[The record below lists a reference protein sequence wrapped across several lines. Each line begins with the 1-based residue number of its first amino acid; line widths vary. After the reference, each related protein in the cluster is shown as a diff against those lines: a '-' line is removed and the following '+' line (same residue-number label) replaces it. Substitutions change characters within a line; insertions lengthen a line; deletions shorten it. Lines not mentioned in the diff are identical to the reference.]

1 MEAKQ
6 AQQEQET
13 QAVNDNASSKEQAP
27 QEQEDQ
33 VQETKYTP
41 DPSEKNLYHVQLE
54 KPLYDKN
61 TGNKLSSP
69 FVQKFTQKEY
79 NDLTRKKD
87 GEKSNAELL
96 GYKVTVLWDPNE
108 NLF

>member
-6 AQQEQET
+6 GQQEQET
-13 QAVNDNASSKEQAP
+13 QAANDNASNEEKGQ
-27 QEQEDQ
+27 QEQEAQ
-33 VQETKYTP
+33 EQETKYTP

-61 TGNKLSSP
+61 SGKKLSLP

-96 GYKVTVLWDPNE
+96 GYQVTVLWDPTE